1 MKDNIR
7 EVILSLGRQY
17 GDWSQLL
24 NKIVD
29 ELSVVNMNTS
39 ILSRKSLLASVSFLL
54 KWILDTIDEQV
65 ASLDGFASVDLVRKG
80 IVGDEWSFESFQ
92 SRREKSNRRTKRW
105 IR

>member
-17 GDWSQLL
+17 EDWNQLL

-29 ELSVVNMNTS
+29 EFSVVNMNTS

-54 KWILDTIDEQV
+54 K
-65 ASLDGFASVDLVRKG
+65 
-80 IVGDEWSFESFQ
+80 
-92 SRREKSNRRTKRW
+92 
-105 IR
+105 